1 MKRVRGGMATILVV
15 DDESNII
22 KTMTGILQDEGHVVH
37 SSADG
42 KGALDFLRA
51 NQVDL
56 VFLDVWLPDIDGLE
70 VLGRIKQMNTDA
82 AVVMISG
89 HGSIDIAV
97 KSTKMGAF
105 DFLEKPPSMER
116 VLTTLANALEQLR
129 LRRENI
135 KLRREVMLEDE
146 MIGESP
152 QMEEIRRVIET
163 AATTSARVFITGDNG
178 TGKELVARAIFRKS
192 KRSDRPFIKVNC
204 AAIPDELIESELFG
218 HEKGSFTGA
227 LGRRLGKFELA
238 NGGTIFL
245 DEICDMSAS
254 AQAKVLRVLQE
265 QQFERV
271 GGSETLTVDVRVIS
285 ATNIDVQKA
294 IEEGRFREDL
304 FYRLNVIPIRVP
316 PLSERRED
324 IPLLVRYFFER
335 FLKEHGLGTKDIS
348 ESGMRFLSELPWPG
362 NIRELKNVVE
372 RVSIMVQKE
381 IIDEEDVRKHLEAR
395 PGREQIV
402 TGDISPLKS
411 AREDFER
418 AYIIRA
424 LIANDRNVTLTAKEL
439 GIERT
444 NLHRKIKQ
452 LDIDLDDLGS

>member
-1 MKRVRGGMATILVV
+1 MATILIV

-22 KTMTGILQDEGHVVH
+22 KTLTGILQDEGHVVH
-37 SSADG
+37 SSMDG
-42 KGALDFLRA
+42 KGALDFLA
-51 NQVDL
+51 KNQVDL
-56 VFLDVWLPDIDGLE
+56 VILDVWLPDIDGIE
-70 VLGRIKQMNTDA
+70 VLGRIKRMNTDA
-82 AVVMISG
+82 AVIMISG

-135 KLRREVMLEDE
+135 KLRREVLQEDE

-152 QMEEIRRVIET
+152 QIAEIRRIIET
-163 AATTSARVFITGDNG
+163 AAATNARVFITGDNG
-178 TGKELVARAIFRKS
+178 TGKELVARAIFRTS
-192 KRSDRPFIKVNC
+192 RRSDRPFIKVNC

-271 GGSETLTVDVRVIS
+271 GGSETITVDVRVIS

-316 PLSERRED
+316 SLSERRED
-324 IPLLVRYFFER
+324 IPLLARYFFDR

-348 ESGMRFLSELPWPG
+348 EDGMRFLAERPWPG
-362 NIRELKNVVE
+362 NIRELKNVIE

-381 IIDEEDVRKHLEAR
+381 VIGADDIRQNLEPRSERDQTVA
-395 PGREQIV
+395 
-402 TGDISPLKS
+402 GDISPLKS

-418 AYIIRA
+418 QYIIRA
-424 LIANDRNVTLTAKEL
+424 LIANDKNVTLTAKEL

-452 LDIDLDDLGS
+452 FDIDLDSLGS

>member
-1 MKRVRGGMATILVV
+1 MATILIV

-37 SSADG
+37 SSMDG
-42 KGALDFLRA
+42 KGALEFLGK

-56 VFLDVWLPDIDGLE
+56 VFLDVWLPDIDGIE

-152 QMEEIRRVIET
+152 QMGEIRRIIET
-163 AATTSARVFITGDNG
+163 AAATNARVFITGDNG
-178 TGKELVARAIFRKS
+178 TGKELVARAIFRRS
-192 KRSDRPFIKVNC
+192 KRSDRPFVKVNC

-227 LGRRLGKFELA
+227 LGRRLGKFEQA

-304 FYRLNVIPIRVP
+304 FYRLNVIPLRVP

-324 IPLLVRYFFER
+324 IPFLVRYFFDR
-335 FLKEHGLGTKDIS
+335 FLKEHGLGTKEIS
-348 ESGMRFLSELPWPG
+348 DAGMRFLCEHPWPG

-381 IIDEEDVRKHLEAR
+381 LIDEEDIRKNLEFR
-395 PGREQIV
+395 PGREQSAA
-402 TGDISPLKS
+402 GDISPLKS

-418 AYIIRA
+418 DYIIRA
-424 LIANDRNVTLTAKEL
+424 LAANDKNVTLTAREL
-439 GIERT
+439 GVERT

-452 LDIDLDDLGS
+452 YDIDLDKLGS